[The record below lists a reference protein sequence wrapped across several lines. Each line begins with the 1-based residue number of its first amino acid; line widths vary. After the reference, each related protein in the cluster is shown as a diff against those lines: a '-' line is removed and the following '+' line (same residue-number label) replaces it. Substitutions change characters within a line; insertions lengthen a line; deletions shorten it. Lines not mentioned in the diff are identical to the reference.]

1 LIWTKKGTIHA
12 SAGLGRRAQS
22 SKYGYARQGLAA
34 TKLFPSRSRRLVIRS
49 MHCAWWL

>member
-22 SKYGYARQGLAA
+22 SKYGYARQGLAPCRA
-34 TKLFPSRSRRLVIRS
+34 QRGG
-49 MHCAWWL
+49 A